1 MNTQVMFCKEAV
13 FVPASLIRWECGCI
27 LTRLDFNGLPADVFL
42 WEIQQKR
49 GDQPSNDP
57 IFPLRMVHVR
67 LSYDT
72 KDLKQLENAEQ
83 AFCRGDEMPN

>member
-1 MNTQVMFCKEAV
+1 
-13 FVPASLIRWECGCI
+13 
-27 LTRLDFNGLPADVFL
+27 
-42 WEIQQKR
+42 
-49 GDQPSNDP
+49 
-57 IFPLRMVHVR
+57 MVHVR